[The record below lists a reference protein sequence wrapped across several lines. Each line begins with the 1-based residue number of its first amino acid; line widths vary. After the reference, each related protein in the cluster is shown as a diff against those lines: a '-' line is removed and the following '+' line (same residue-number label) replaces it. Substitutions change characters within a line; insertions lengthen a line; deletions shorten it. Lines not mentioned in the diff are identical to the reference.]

1 MKRFVKRGRTKLP
14 LGRGVSTAG
23 GNVDTAFKVALH
35 DVFQCGHAPFGQ
47 YAQGIQHIEYGGCV
61 IGPEKVFVALVQP
74 RIEHS
79 MPAPRG
85 HPCKASPSAI
95 SGCLWI
101 SKTSPYSSPGFLE
114 SRSNASPISWTTSHV
129 SAYSFPASSKNS
141 LVIAGTKSPYPRNF
155 PQRSVFDRKRPS
167 DSETSTP
174 CPLEF

>member
-1 MKRFVKRGRTKLP
+1 MKRGRTKLP

-85 HPCKASPSAI
+85 HPCKGIAI
-95 SGCLWI
+95 GNQWVPLDFENQPILFAGLSGI
-101 SKTSPYSSPGFLE
+101 EIKRE
-114 SRSNASPISWTTSHV
+114 SDLLDN
-129 SAYSFPASSKNS
+129 
-141 LVIAGTKSPYPRNF
+141 
-155 PQRSVFDRKRPS
+155 
-167 DSETSTP
+167 EP
-174 CPLEF
+174 CFGI